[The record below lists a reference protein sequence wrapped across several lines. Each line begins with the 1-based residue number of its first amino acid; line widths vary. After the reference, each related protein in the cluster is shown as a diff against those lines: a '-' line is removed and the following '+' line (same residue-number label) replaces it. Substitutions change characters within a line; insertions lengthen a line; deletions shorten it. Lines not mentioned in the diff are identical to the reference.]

1 MIYNNKMNN
10 FLNKVANKSKTE
22 FFPGIVIIGNN
33 GKSTNTQVAV
43 YSDGAILNNTPDK
56 RVWPGDNC
64 DWDCTDPS
72 ANIKARHHFIGEKV
86 MFSKGEIC
94 KLMDIKKLD
103 GAEVGFKA
111 YKTTPIGPVL
121 YFTTDTD
128 VTYWAACIKEN
139 MSDRHCKTYIKSNFG
154 ADLGAFSDLKKEVA

>member
-1 MIYNNKMNN
+1 MNKNKMNN
-10 FLNKVANKSKTE
+10 FFNKVEDKTKTE
-22 FFPGIVIIGNN
+22 FFPGVVIIGNC
-33 GKSTNTQVAV
+33 GSSTNTQVAV

-56 RVWPGDNC
+56 RVWPSDNG

-72 ANIKARHHFIGEKV
+72 ANIKARHYFIGEKV

-94 KLMDIKKLD
+94 KLMGIKKLSS
-103 GAEVGFKA
+103 AEPGFKA
-111 YKTTPIGPVL
+111 YRNTDIGPVL

-139 MSDRHCKTYIKSNFG
+139 MSDRHCRTNIERNFG
-154 ADLGAFSDLKKEVA
+154 KDMAAFSDLKKEVA

>member
-1 MIYNNKMNN
+1 MIYNKKMKN
-10 FLNKVANKSKTE
+10 FQKKLDNKSFTE
-22 FFPGIVIIGNN
+22 FFPGVVILGNN

-43 YSDGAILNNTPDK
+43 YSDGAILNNVPD
-56 RVWPGDNC
+56 RRIWPSDNR
-64 DWDCTDPS
+64 DWDCTEKE

-94 KLMDIKKLD
+94 KLMGIKKLD
-103 GAEVGFKA
+103 GSENGFKA
-111 YKTTPIGPVL
+111 YKHTDIGPVL

-154 ADLGAFSDLKKEVA
+154 EDMGAFSDLKKEVA

>member
-1 MIYNNKMNN
+1 MKN
-10 FLNKVANKSKTE
+10 FKDKVDRKTETE
-22 FFPGIVIIGNN
+22 FFPGVVIIGNN

-56 RVWPGDNC
+56 RVWPSDNE

-72 ANIKARHHFIGEKV
+72 ANIKARHYFIGEKV
-86 MFSKGEIC
+86 MMSKGEIC
-94 KLMDIKKLD
+94 KLMGIKKLD
-103 GAEVGFKA
+103 SSENGFKP
-111 YKTTPIGPVL
+111 YKNTPIGPVL

-139 MSDRHCKTYIKSNFG
+139 MSDRHCRTFIKSNFG
-154 ADLGAFSDLKKEVA
+154 EDMAAFSDLKKEVS